1 MESVNILK
9 VFREQYLGI
18 QVSTPLLDTILQY
31 SNDEVVADIKALPVS
46 LNRVSGTYCI
56 YAPSVS

>member
-31 SNDEVVADIKALPVS
+31 SNDEVVADIKALTVS